1 MHGIFYIVISMKLE
15 QYKQIRSAIT
25 TVIGIAVA
33 IAVVQ
38 DNIFLALVA
47 VTIGVV
53 ALYLSRRRLTEIEQ
67 DERTILIRS
76 KAASTTLAITTV
88 AMAIIGLSLVFL
100 SRQWIDNYEQIGYL
114 LAFQANFILALN
126 ALLNYY
132 YRNKL
137 GG

>member
-1 MHGIFYIVISMKLE
+1 MYGIFYIVISMKLE

>member
-1 MHGIFYIVISMKLE
+1 MKLE
-15 QYKQIRSAIT
+15 QYKKIRSVIT
-25 TVIGIAVA
+25 VA
-33 IAVVQ
+33 IAALIGVGVVQ
-38 DNIFLALVA
+38 NSIFLALVA
-47 VTIGVV
+47 ITFGIV
-53 ALYLSRRRLTEIEQ
+53 AMHLLRRGLTEIEQ

-76 KAASTTLAITTV
+76 KAASTTLVLTTV

-100 SRQWIDNYEQIGYL
+100 SGQCIGNDEQIGYL
-114 LAFQANFILALN
+114 LAFQANIILALN